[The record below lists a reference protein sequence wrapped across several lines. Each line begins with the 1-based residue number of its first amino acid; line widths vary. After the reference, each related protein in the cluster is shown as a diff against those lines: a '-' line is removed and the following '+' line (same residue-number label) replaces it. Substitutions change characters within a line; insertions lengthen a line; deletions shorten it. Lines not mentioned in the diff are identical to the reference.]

1 MHCRIDT
8 IGSIFLAIGISK
20 NSGYPYGMR
29 EYFDKAFLFSK
40 DLWFRLTVPKPL
52 PPRVD
57 DLGQILP
64 PPTPAEAKKIL
75 REAVTNYVADGWNI
89 EIENE
94 DNVVLGRKAKFQWV
108 GKLFLF
114 LILLLIFVPFAIF
127 YLIIVIVKGVTAK
140 PVRLHIW
147 VDENGRIQR
156 R

>member
-1 MHCRIDT
+1 MKE
-8 IGSIFLAIGISK
+8 F
-20 NSGYPYGMR
+20 
-29 EYFDKAFLFSK
+29 FDKAVLFSK

-64 PPTPAEAKKIL
+64 PPAPDEAKKIL

-94 DNVVLGRKAKFQWV
+94 NDVVLGRKAKFQWV
-108 GKLFLF
+108 GKLVIF
-114 LILLLIFVPFAIF
+114 LLLLLVFAPLAIF
-127 YLIIVIVKGVTAK
+127 YLIVVIVRGVTAK
-140 PVRLHIW
+140 PARLHIW
-147 VDENGRIQR
+147 VDEDGRIQR

>member
-1 MHCRIDT
+1 MKD
-8 IGSIFLAIGISK
+8 
-20 NSGYPYGMR
+20 
-29 EYFDKAFLFSK
+29 YFDKAVLFIK

-64 PPTPAEAKKIL
+64 PPTPTEAKKIL

-94 DNVVLGRKAKFQWV
+94 NDVVLGKKAKFQWI
-108 GKLFLF
+108 GKLILF
-114 LILLLIFVPFAIF
+114 LVLLFVFAPLAIF
-127 YLIIVIVKGVTAK
+127 YLIVVIVKGVSAK

-147 VDENGRIQR
+147 IDENGRIQR

>member
-1 MHCRIDT
+1 MKDY
-8 IGSIFLAIGISK
+8 L
-20 NSGYPYGMR
+20 
-29 EYFDKAFLFSK
+29 DKAALFIK

-64 PPTPAEAKKIL
+64 PPTPEEAKKIL

-94 DNVVLGRKAKFQWV
+94 NDVVLGRKAKFKWV
-108 GKLFLF
+108 GKLVIFL
-114 LILLLIFVPFAIF
+114 LLLLIFAPLAIF
-127 YLIIVIVKGVTAK
+127 YLIVVIVRGVTAK
-140 PVRLHIW
+140 PARLHIW
-147 VDENGRIQR
+147 VDEDGRIQR